1 MMVSKR
7 DALGCRVMV
16 DIVRALVLSREDGA
30 PFARFDRDPRPAD
43 PVPVLP
49 EGAVR
54 NGRIWLN
61 ITGKLGSS
69 AIRQGATSTRPWLP
83 GELG

>member
-1 MMVSKR
+1 MGTDPLRSADNERLDHRGVS
-7 DALGCRVMV
+7 
-16 DIVRALVLSREDGA
+16 GA
-30 PFARFDRDPRPAD
+30 E
-43 PVPVLP
+43 LL
-49 EGAVR
+49 EAVR

-69 AIRQGATSTRPWLP
+69 AIRQGSTSTRPWLP